1 MHTLAARTHHQPDS
15 SPLGLAQWAQQQQQQ
30 QQTTNNNK
38 QQQQQ
43 QQQQTTTTNNNNN
56 NKQQQ
61 QQHIWMFNLVTIT
74 RKISRNIIMHNFTYL
89 ILKA

>member
-30 QQTTNNNK
+30 QQTTTTTTNNNNNK

-43 QQQQTTTTNNNNN
+43 QQQTTTTTTHLDVQSCYHY
-56 NKQQQ
+56 K
-61 QQHIWMFNLVTIT
+61 
-74 RKISRNIIMHNFTYL
+74 KNFT
-89 ILKA
+89 